1 MALPA
6 KDYVAV
12 NTMRVA
18 LLEDEVEQVER
29 ISRLL
34 EGAGHRVHAYPRGRA
49 LLNALRTES
58 FDVIMLDW
66 EVPGQSGLEVL
77 ESLRTRVPPRTP
89 VLFLTHR
96 DSEADVVRALQ
107 AGADEFLVK
116 PARDRELLARLDA
129 LGRRSGGQAAAAEVI
144 EHPPFRVD
152 CTNHRIE
159 REGKALELTRRE
171 FEVAELLFRNI
182 GQVMSRGHIMEIVWG
197 QSDATTTR
205 TVDMHVSRVRQVL
218 GLSAAIG
225 LRLTAIYGFG
235 YRLERVQDPG

>member
-1 MALPA
+1 
-6 KDYVAV
+6 
-12 NTMRVA
+12 MRVA
-18 LLEDEVEQVER
+18 LLEDENEQVER

-34 EGAGHRVHAYPRGRA
+34 EGVGHGVHAFSRGRA

-58 FDVIMLDW
+58 FDLIMLDW
-66 EVPGQSGLEVL
+66 EVPGQSGFEVL
-77 ESLRTRVPPRTP
+77 ESLRARTAPHIP

-107 AGADEFLVK
+107 AGADDFLIK

-129 LGRRSGGQAAAAEVI
+129 LARRYGSHGPVSDVI
-144 EHPPFRVD
+144 ELSPFRVD
-152 CTNHRIE
+152 CANNRIE
-159 REGKALELTRRE
+159 RDGKPLELTRRE
-171 FEVAELLFRNI
+171 FEVAALLFRNL
-182 GQVMSRGHIMEIVWG
+182 GQVMSRGHIMEAVWG
-197 QSDATTTR
+197 QRDATTTR

-235 YRLERVQDPG
+235 YRLERVQDA